1 VRLPPLFMVRVP
13 VIVCWTLLFWVKVPA
28 LFIVIDPP
36 EVMLLVRVRE
46 VVLVPLP
53 MVNVEKEILE
63 EVVTAALSIVTSSE
77 EVGILSLLQLAAVFH
92 DPEAPPSQVTVAAKA
107 GEGAKRKRN
116 SIVIPAQAG
125 IHLNKN
131 LAGARTLLLCNRF
144 RIKCGMTKKKPGMT
158 RCFKFDKSLFIWYI
172 NFAG

>member
-1 VRLPPLFMVRVP
+1 MVRVP

-92 DPEAPPSQVTVAAKA
+92 DPEAPPSQLTAAAKA
-107 GEGAKRKRN
+107 EEGVKRKRN

-125 IHLNKN
+125 IQLKNQTLGLNN
-131 LAGARTLLLCNRF
+131 
-144 RIKCGMTKKKPGMT
+144 
-158 RCFKFDKSLFIWYI
+158 LFI
-172 NFAG
+172 